1 MFLVFSQNVFGLEPA
16 TVRVREVRI
25 GRAERRAARRRAREL
40 RTGDPNV
47 PNNDSE
53 PALPG
58 AGEEESTNV
67 NVSIGV
73 SVSVGSTVVAN
84 GTGPR
89 EPQTPQY
96 VASEHPHERSVP
108 STPGPNALDPV
119 PEATGDG
126 ANTPIDAGPVNNAA
140 EELIALATARM
151 GPYTTFQQLSFSPKF
166 PLASISDEYVIPPT
180 YRDFLGYREA
190 HEPAERGDSVDL
202 SQINFSP
209 PGLPVPIPSAPTK
222 WFYRDPKGVVHGMF
236 LVCSLSKIYISDFPL
251 GPWKPSL
258 MQAWYKDGLLPPDL
272 PVRKEEDTE
281 YMLLKDLRLQS
292 VDPTHPFKPP
302 PAPSS
307 STAVSN
313 IFQPSDKPL
322 LKPISLLAQPR
333 HFGPPALFYSTR
345 GGHSTAIVDA
355 RGRSVLKGRFI
366 WSDDD
371 RADDDTKS
379 ALVMGRMGDVKR
391 IEAVDIKDRSVLIAM
406 RQGGVEAVDLGD
418 ALLRPADESRTSL
431 PQFNPAASNMNR
443 RAPFVWKIGTPV
455 AASVATSSAGTV
467 LSRPKNNHMSKPKL
481 SAGLGAKSPANRTDF
496 NIGDGEPEFLDEVLF
511 LGRKNDEIYICER
524 NSGSFR
530 ILRLCPS

>member
-1 MFLVFSQNVFGLEPA
+1 
-16 TVRVREVRI
+16 
-25 GRAERRAARRRAREL
+25 
-40 RTGDPNV
+40 
-47 PNNDSE
+47 
-53 PALPG
+53 
-58 AGEEESTNV
+58 
-67 NVSIGV
+67 
-73 SVSVGSTVVAN
+73 
-84 GTGPR
+84 
-89 EPQTPQY
+89 
-96 VASEHPHERSVP
+96 
-108 STPGPNALDPV
+108 
-119 PEATGDG
+119 
-126 ANTPIDAGPVNNAA
+126 
-140 EELIALATARM
+140 
-151 GPYTTFQQLSFSPKF
+151 
-166 PLASISDEYVIPPT
+166 
-180 YRDFLGYREA
+180 
-190 HEPAERGDSVDL
+190 
-202 SQINFSP
+202 
-209 PGLPVPIPSAPTK
+209 
-222 WFYRDPKGVVHGMF
+222 
-236 LVCSLSKIYISDFPL
+236 
-251 GPWKPSL
+251 

-281 YMLLKDLRLQS
+281 YTLLKDLRLQS

-322 LKPISLLAQPR
+322 LKPISLLAQPK

-355 RGRSVLKGRFI
+355 RGRSVLKGRFM

-379 ALVMGRMGDVKR
+379 TLVMGRMGDVKR

-431 PQFNPAASNMNR
+431 PQFNPTALNMNR

-455 AASVATSSAGTV
+455 AASVATSSAATV

-481 SAGLGAKSPANRTDF
+481 SAGLGAKSPASRTDF